1 MIVYTDKERLVKNMA
16 VSKVLETAAFIIND
30 RHPNSKKPTWDDV
43 PALAKYK
50 KDDKVT
56 VEEYNILQE
65 AVIRTYRTRPGV
77 PTKSVVL
84 SASTLR

>member
-1 MIVYTDKERLVKNMA
+1 MIVYTDKERLVKNMS
-16 VSKVLETAAFIIND
+16 VSQVLETAAFIIND

-56 VEEYNILQE
+56 VEEYNNLQD
-65 AVIRTYRTRPGV
+65 AVIRAYRTRPSA
-77 PTKSVVL
+77 PTKSVIL
-84 SASTLR
+84 TSTYAR